1 MVRGKSVFLSGAIEN
16 DPNYKEKFATAKDA
30 ILKRG
35 AKQVINPA
43 EFPDDLTEKQ
53 CLVACMSI
61 IPTIDFVILLR
72 DWNTSNG
79 SSAEAIYSYRLGK
92 RVIEIDSIISDLYT
106 PTNTADGE

>member
-1 MVRGKSVFLSGAIEN
+1 MVRGKSVFISGAIQN
-16 DPNYKEKFATAKDA
+16 DPNYKEKFAHAKDA

-35 AKQVINPA
+35 AAQVVNPA

-61 IPTIDFVILLR
+61 LPTIDLVVLLR

-79 SSAEAIYSYRLGK
+79 STAEAIYSNRLGK
-92 RVIEIDSIISDLYT
+92 RVIEIDSIVPDLYT
-106 PTNTADGE
+106 PANTIDG